1 MIVPGRP
8 FLQHPCNHPRHGCP
22 DDADFLFWSDDRRN
36 MEQDSHLIDQIRKGN
51 RLAFNALYL
60 RYWEGLYRFAYGIL
74 GDEDQAKDILQ
85 DIFFALWRN
94 RESLEIRSAAAYLYR
109 SVRYEVTRALRKGR
123 LTAAH
128 EEYLAGLP
136 SPLTPESHLHLADL
150 EDQVKATLER
160 LPRKSREVF
169 YLSRFK
175 ELSNKE
181 IAQKLSLSP
190 RTVEWHISSALQSL
204 RQSIN
209 RLATVAALVM
219 SLFW

>member
-1 MIVPGRP
+1 
-8 FLQHPCNHPRHGCP
+8 
-22 DDADFLFWSDDRRN
+22 
-36 MEQDSHLIDQIRKGN
+36 MEQDSSLIDQIKKGN

-85 DIFFALWRN
+85 DIFFAIWRN

-109 SVRYEVTRALRKGR
+109 AVRNEVMRALRNGQ

-128 EEYLAGLP
+128 EEYLAALP
-136 SPLTPESHLHLADL
+136 SPDTSEAHLDVADL
-150 EDQVKATLER
+150 EDQVKETLEK

-181 IAQKLSLSP
+181 IAQQLSLSP
-190 RTVEWHISSALQSL
+190 RTVEWHISSALQCL

-209 RLATVAALVM
+209 RLATVAVVVM
-219 SLFW
+219 SLLS

>member
-1 MIVPGRP
+1 
-8 FLQHPCNHPRHGCP
+8 
-22 DDADFLFWSDDRRN
+22 
-36 MEQDSHLIDQIRKGN
+36 MEQDSHLIDQIKKGN

-60 RYWEGLYRFAYGIL
+60 RYWEGLYRFGYGIL
-74 GDEDQAKDILQ
+74 GDEGLVKDILQ

-94 RESLEIRSAAAYLYR
+94 RESLEIRNAAGYLYR
-109 SVRYEVTRALRKGR
+109 AVRYEVTHALRKGK

-128 EEYLAGLP
+128 EEYLATLP
-136 SPLTPESHLHLADL
+136 SPHCSEAHLHLADL
-150 EDQVKATLER
+150 EGQVKETLEK
-160 LPRKSREVF
+160 LPKKSREVF
-169 YLSRFK
+169 YLSRFQ

-209 RLATVAALVM
+209 RLATLAVIVM
-219 SLFW
+219 SLF

>member
-1 MIVPGRP
+1 
-8 FLQHPCNHPRHGCP
+8 
-22 DDADFLFWSDDRRN
+22 

-60 RYWEGLYRFAYGIL
+60 RYWEGLYRFGHGIL
-74 GDEDQAKDILQ
+74 KDEDQTKDILQ

-109 SVRYEVTRALRKGR
+109 SVRYEVTRALRKGQ

-128 EEYLAGLP
+128 EEYLAALP
-136 SPLTPESHLHLADL
+136 SPLTSEGHLHLADI
-150 EDQVKATLER
+150 EDQVKKTLQK
-160 LPRKSREVF
+160 LPQKSREVF

-181 IAQKLSLSP
+181 IAQQLSLSP
-190 RTVEWHISSALQSL
+190 RTVEWHISSALQCL
-204 RQSIN
+204 RQSMN
-209 RLATVAALVM
+209 RLATLAVLVIL
-219 SLFW
+219 S